1 MACLVHKPYSTR
13 NTYSVFSA
21 EQWDRLNAST
31 RASVV
36 TPSGSALFDVCSR
49 GKMSTLRLHR
59 GQRHVCSGSELLASK
74 DRIRSPQFLSWS
86 AVRVGNFSWLS
97 QPGWLWLHEIDSTML
112 PSKSKN
118 AWVLLVTF
126 YSLWSPSLIGQAM
139 ASFWRGE
146 VVVLFFLEI
155 SFAQKS
161 TLNFLYIFKIS
172 LGDSPACADLNCP

>member
-13 NTYSVFSA
+13 NTYSVFSV

-36 TPSGSALFDVCSR
+36 TPSGAWFDVCSR

-59 GQRHVCSGSELLASK
+59 GQRHVWSGSELLASK
-74 DRIRSPQFLSWS
+74 DRIRSPQFLSWN
-86 AVRVGNFSWLS
+86 AVKVS
-97 QPGWLWLHEIDSTML
+97 WLWLHDIDSTML

-139 ASFWRGE
+139 ASFWWGE
-146 VVVLFFLEI
+146 VVVLFLLEI
-155 SFAQKS
+155 SFAQQS
-161 TLNFLYIFKIS
+161 TLIFQLNFLYLYQIS
-172 LGDSPACADLNCP
+172 PGDSPACADLNCP

>member
-1 MACLVHKPYSTR
+1 MR
-13 NTYSVFSA
+13 SVKCFHQSQRRHCQRGA
-21 EQWDRLNAST
+21 W
-31 RASVV
+31 
-36 TPSGSALFDVCSR
+36 FDVCSR

-97 QPGWLWLHEIDSTML
+97 QPGWLWLHDIDSTML

-139 ASFWRGE
+139 ASFWWGE
-146 VVVLFFLEI
+146 VVVLFLLEI

-161 TLNFLYIFKIS
+161 TLIFQLNFLYIYQIS